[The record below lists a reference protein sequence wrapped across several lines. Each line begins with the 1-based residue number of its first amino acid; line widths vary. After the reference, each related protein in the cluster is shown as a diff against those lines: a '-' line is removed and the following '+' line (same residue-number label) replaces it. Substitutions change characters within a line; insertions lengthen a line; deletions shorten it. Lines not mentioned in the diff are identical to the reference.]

1 MDFRVCARNRT
12 PLPVFFS
19 GLYARLL
26 RLWGGKKRAFM
37 TDEPAASPAP
47 LSALSAFL
55 PEEDRSD
62 AHIVDVLIEERCP
75 RLRASPVWPVARP
88 LLYSILGYAK
98 ARRMADELAVL
109 TGRESFDRLSRQLAF
124 DISVDGLDRLPETGR
139 CIVAANHPTG
149 LADGVAVWD
158 LLKQKRDDIVFFANA
173 DAIRV
178 NPRFEDVIIPVEWV
192 AEKRSVAKTRETLKR
207 AAAAFAEEK
216 CVVIFPSGRLAKKE
230 GGQMIEKDWFPTVV
244 GLARKQAAP
253 VIPLNLDARNSAL
266 YYLFCDLS
274 NELRDITLFN
284 ELLNKRGSKFRMTF
298 GETIP
303 PETLA
308 GDPAALTEAL
318 KSHVAYALLEDRDA
332 RFRPG

>member
-1 MDFRVCARNRT
+1 MSE
-12 PLPVFFS
+12 PVPVQPRAS
-19 GLYARLL
+19 GTLA
-26 RLWGGKKRAFM
+26 
-37 TDEPAASPAP
+37 
-47 LSALSAFL
+47 AFL
-55 PEEDRSD
+55 PAEERRD

-75 RLRASPVWPVARP
+75 KLRGSPAWPVARP
-88 LLYSILGYAK
+88 LLYSMLGYRK
-98 ARRMADELAVL
+98 ARAMADELIAL
-109 TGRESFDRLSRQLAF
+109 PGRESFDRLSRQLAF
-124 DISVDGLDRLPETGR
+124 DLTVSGIERLPAKGR

-158 LLKQKRDDIVFFANA
+158 LLKKVRDDIVFFANA

-192 AEKRSVAKTRETLKR
+192 VEKRSPAKTRETLKR
-207 AAAAFAEEK
+207 AAEAFAQEK
-216 CVVIFPSGRLAKKE
+216 CVVIFPSGRLAYRE
-230 GGQMIEKDWFPTVV
+230 AGRLLEKDWFPTVV
-244 GLARKQAAP
+244 GLARKQEAP
-253 VIPLNLDARNSAL
+253 IVPLNLDARNSAL

-303 PETLA
+303 PDRLA

-318 KSHVAYALLEDRDA
+318 KHHVAYSLLTDPDA
-332 RFRPG
+332 RF

>member
-1 MDFRVCARNRT
+1 
-12 PLPVFFS
+12 
-19 GLYARLL
+19 
-26 RLWGGKKRAFM
+26 M
-37 TDEPAASPAP
+37 TDQPAAPQMPSA
-47 LSALSAFL
+47 ALSAFL
-55 PEEDRSD
+55 PEEERRDV
-62 AHIVDVLIEERCP
+62 HIVDVLIEERCP
-75 RLRASPVWPVARP
+75 RLRASPAWPLARP
-88 LLYSILGYAK
+88 LLYSILGYGK
-98 ARRMADELAVL
+98 ARRMADELVQL

-124 DISVDGLDRLPETGR
+124 DISVDGLDRLPEKGR

-192 AEKRSVAKTRETLKR
+192 AEKRSPAKTRETLKR

-216 CVVIFPSGRLAKKE
+216 CVVIFPSGRLAMKQA
-230 GGQMIEKDWFPTVV
+230 GRMIEKDWFPTVV
-244 GLARKQAAP
+244 GLARKQNAP

-303 PETLA
+303 PEYLA
-308 GDPAALTEAL
+308 GDPVHLTEAL
-318 KSHVAYALLEDRDA
+318 KRHVSYALLEDRDA
-332 RFRPG
+332 RFRPA

>member
-1 MDFRVCARNRT
+1 
-12 PLPVFFS
+12 
-19 GLYARLL
+19 
-26 RLWGGKKRAFM
+26 M
-37 TDEPAASPAP
+37 TDDSAAKPVATTGM
-47 LSALSAFL
+47 AAFL
-55 PEEDRSD
+55 PETERDD

-75 RLRASPVWPVARP
+75 RLRASPAWPLARP
-88 LLYSILGYAK
+88 LLYSILGYGK
-98 ARRMADELAVL
+98 ARKMADELIQL
-109 TGRESFDRLSRQLAF
+109 SGRESFDRLSRQLAF
-124 DISVDGLDRLPETGR
+124 DISINRLDRLPEKGR

-158 LLKQKRDDIVFFANA
+158 VLKKKRDDIVFFANA

-192 AEKRSVAKTRETLKR
+192 QEKRSPAKTRETLKR

-216 CVVIFPSGRLAKKE
+216 CVVIFPSGRLALKQD
-230 GGQMIEKDWFPTVV
+230 GRMIEKDWFPTVA

-284 ELLNKRGSKFRMTF
+284 ELLNKRGSKFQMTF
-298 GETIP
+298 GEAIDP
-303 PETLA
+303 KALA
-308 GDPAALTEAL
+308 GEPATVTEAL
-318 KSHVAYALLEDRDA
+318 KAHVAYTLLSDPDA
-332 RFRPG
+332 VFRPV